1 VPSIEDVVSEDG
13 WVTLPKFNGV
23 VTHFRIGRQDGRW
36 IITDVYVQAPEV
48 TASVLQQ
55 TDVSRILAMLNSSGL
70 LYPTAPDESL
80 DDLTFGD
87 MRRRA
92 ERMRRELADR
102 GTDPLALKPPPPRPT
117 LQRPDGKD
125 TDQFYALVARAY
137 RDYAPRT
144 RKPAVEMAKEAEVP
158 VTTVHRWI
166 REARR
171 RGHLPPSGRG

>member
-1 VPSIEDVVSEDG
+1 MVSEDG

-23 VTHFRIGRQDGRW
+23 VTHFRIGRRDGRW
-36 IITDVYVQAPEV
+36 VVTDVYVHAPEV
-48 TASVLQQ
+48 TATVLQR
-55 TDVSRILAMLNSSGL
+55 TDVSAILARLNSSDL
-70 LYPTAPDESL
+70 LFPTTPDESL
-80 DDLTFGD
+80 DGLTFGD

-92 ERMRRELADR
+92 ERLRQRLHGQAA
-102 GTDPLALKPPPPRPT
+102 DPLALKPPPPRPT

-125 TDQFYALVARAY
+125 TDGFYRLVARAY

-144 RKPAVEMAKEAEVP
+144 RKPAVEMAKEADVP